1 MPALTERE
9 KRTVRIGA
17 IGVSIYLLLFL
28 GFRAWKKLESGR
40 ASYQELL
47 ARVQREQRDVRSAEN
62 KVLLFEKLTDAFH
75 LDPRKLPKETL
86 VAEASAA
93 IQNAARQG
101 GFQLGPVRESAGR
114 GTGRELSS
122 IQFDGFGPLPAALTM
137 IHKIQT
143 LGYPVLI
150 DSLQLSQDPTKPG
163 MLKVNATVVILN
175 FEQWKTEEAPNA

>member
-9 KRTVRIGA
+9 KRTVRIAA
-17 IGVSIYLLLFL
+17 IGISLYLVLFI
-28 GFRAWKKLESGR
+28 GFRAWQKLEAGR
-40 ASYQELL
+40 ASYQQLL
-47 ARVQREQRDVRSAEN
+47 ERVQREQQDVRMAEN
-62 KVLLFEKLTDAFH
+62 KVLLFEKLTNAYH

-86 VAEASAA
+86 VAEASSAL
-93 IQNAARQG
+93 QNAARQG
-101 GFQLGPVRESAGR
+101 GFQLGPVRETAGR
-114 GTGRELSS
+114 SNGRELST

-150 DSLQLSQDPTKPG
+150 DSLQVSQDPTKPG

-175 FEQWKTEEAPNA
+175 FDQWRTEEVPNA